1 MKFHDIDSYDFD
13 ALGPIRIERVDTL
26 PASFTPATDTGRI
39 LYTEDTQLFY
49 YGDDNS
55 WVRFSTYD
63 ELYAHITATTAHGS
77 NGTVVGLTTLT
88 NAITAHNAQTV
99 VHGSDGNVVGLNT
112 LTAHTSASIAHG
124 SNGAI
129 VGLNTLNNYIL
140 THSISETAHPLAT
153 VSAAGFMPRLSG
165 STYFLDGTGQWTTPQ
180 SLPVGAIIAVA
191 NTDVPTDYFE
201 CNGASLLINS
211 YPTLYNKIG
220 YRYGYELSGTA
231 FYGTGADG
239 NATIVNGETRVI
251 SRTMYYN
258 DLTINSG
265 GILQTS
271 GNTIYVKGVLTNY
284 GVIQSNWPTTAA
296 GGGKGGKGGGY
307 TISGV
312 GTSVGG
318 AGGEGG
324 AGGGHSNIV
333 YLLARTINN
342 YGSIEARGGNGG
354 NGGNGGAGTPVAGYG
369 WSASAGGGGG
379 GGGGNG
385 GNGGNIYIYYETFRP
400 EGRGSLLVNGGS
412 GGSGGSG
419 GPPGY
424 PNGTEH
430 GGPGYGTEGKSN
442 GGDGGDSGS
451 MSGLWVFTQPKAGAD
466 GGDGEDGTSGNVY
479 PYYRPEAELTMT
491 HFKLPDYRGY
501 FLKGWSHSS
510 GNDANA
516 ASRSDAGGGS
526 WAGDNV
532 GSKSNEI
539 SRAAGMTD
547 IYVMFC
553 IKYR

>member
-1 MKFHDIDSYDFD
+1 MIFHDIDSYNFD
-13 ALGPIRIERVDTL
+13 AQGPIRIERVATL
-26 PASFTPATDTGRI
+26 PASFTAAADTGRV
-39 LYTEDTQLFY
+39 LYTEDTQYFY
-49 YGDDNS
+49 YGDADS

-124 SNGAI
+124 SNGYV
-129 VGLNTLNNYIL
+129 VGINTLNNYIQ
-140 THSISETAHPLAT
+140 THSLSETAHPLAT
-153 VSAAGFMPRLSG
+153 VSAAGFMPRLAG
-165 STYFLDGTGQWTTPQ
+165 VSTYFLDGTGNWTTPQ
-180 SLPVGAIIAVA
+180 SLPVGSVIAMT
-191 NTDVPTDYFE
+191 NTDVPDDYFE

-211 YPTLYNKIG
+211 YTSLYNKIG
-220 YRYGYELSGTA
+220 YRYGYVISGTA
-231 FYGTGADG
+231 FYGMGTDG
-239 NATIVNGETRVI
+239 DATIVNGETRVI

-258 DLTINSG
+258 NLTINSG
-265 GILQTS
+265 GILQTY
-271 GNTIYVKGVLTNY
+271 GYPIYVKGVLTNY
-284 GVIQSNWPTTAA
+284 GIIKSNWPRTASP
-296 GGGKGGKGGGY
+296 GSRGGKGGGY
-307 TISGV
+307 TIPGF
-312 GTSVGG
+312 GTSYGG
-318 AGGEGG
+318 AGGSGG
-324 AGGGHSNIV
+324 NGGGHSNIV
-333 YLLARTINN
+333 YILARTINN
-342 YGSIEARGGNGG
+342 YGSIEARGGDGG
-354 NGGNGGAGTPVAGYG
+354 DGGSGGAGSAYDTWVWG
-369 WSASAGGGGG
+369 ASAGGGGG

-385 GNGGNIYIYYETFRP
+385 GNGGNIYIYYETFSP
-400 EGRGSLLVNGGS
+400 VGSISVAGGADGAS
-412 GGSGGSG
+412 
-419 GPPGY
+419 GPPGPPDY
-424 PNGTEH
+424 LGFAAEWNGVVYGESV
-430 GGPGYGTEGKSN
+430 GGN
-442 GGDGGDSGS
+442 GGDGGDTGGGGKVPTAGS
-451 MSGLWVFTQPKAGAD
+451 P
-466 GGDGEDGTSGNVY
+466 GGKGSPGSNGTLY
-479 PYYRPEAELTMT
+479 TYYRPEAELTMT